1 MAAQTDPLASGIS
14 TSEGKLTIAIC
25 LVGAA
30 LEAFGGVLSQQ
41 LDAHPSVLWL
51 GIASLV
57 TGAAVQVLSLL
68 GYTKNRSIL
77 KSNAIVQALDAGV
90 PMAVAAI
97 SQALFKNLK
106 DPNPATLAAGAAQQT
121 LNTQRATVGS
131 ASLVSST
138 APTPVETPRVK
149 PSP

>member
-77 KSNAIVQALDAGV
+77 KSNAIVQALAAGV

-97 SQALFKNLK
+97 SQALLKNVK
-106 DPNPATLAAGAAQQT
+106 APDPGEVAADTAQQAMNAQN
-121 LNTQRATVGS
+121 LNLNLPKS
-131 ASLVSST
+131 AQASSL
-138 APTPVETPRVK
+138 AKTPVETPSTR
-149 PSP
+149 P